1 MAWKKLFEVIQVARL
16 GPTQTVRI
24 GSNWVFGALVHIIVV
39 QVFGV
44 VGQRMI
50 IMYLDPQG

>member
-1 MAWKKLFEVIQVARL
+1 MAWKRLFEVIQVARL

-24 GSNWVFGALVHIIVV
+24 GSNWVLGALVQIIVV

-44 VGQRMI
+44 VGQ
-50 IMYLDPQG
+50 